1 MTCKELSLEGGGSIS
16 LLKLSLKSLK
26 SSPGALKLLSSV
38 RDLHLKPNFHGN
50 PKYFE
55 IPSLKWDSLKR
66 AVIHQFK
73 EKTLN
78 SLVEEAPLLRELI
91 LEGRVLAENGEFT
104 EKLKIRRSSIR
115 MLKIEGLSEVEEIKL
130 RGEKEG
136 REIIIMR
143 GNNQAKVSVVAE
155 LA

>member
-1 MTCKELSLEGGGSIS
+1 M
-16 LLKLSLKSLK
+16 
-26 SSPGALKLLSSV
+26 
-38 RDLHLKPNFHGN
+38 
-50 PKYFE
+50 
-55 IPSLKWDSLKR
+55 
-66 AVIHQFK
+66 
-73 EKTLN
+73 
-78 SLVEEAPLLRELI
+78 
-91 LEGRVLAENGEFT
+91 LAENGEFT